1 MSPTQGQGHWRER
14 WGALLWTLSPQSRV
28 FISFE
33 ADGEKE
39 LGLAWDYDIVL
50 CLCIITCV
58 HSLSSGGPNV
68 GEGSE
73 CLGLTFCVSR
83 QGTHWLSAWTESFLH
98 LIFLVSYLL
107 SEKTAVWSFIPFS
120 SQGKQNQ
127 SYCIFQLFIFRAVH
141 RPKCTMGGVFL
152 GHRPP
157 SSTRTCPSLK
167 NVRQQQAGGKGKMQA
182 PHLSVEEDD

>member
-1 MSPTQGQGHWRER
+1 MSPTQGQGHRRER
-14 WGALLWTLSPQSRV
+14 WGALLWALSPQSRV

-33 ADGEKE
+33 ADGERE

-50 CLCIITCV
+50 CLCTITWAP
-58 HSLSSGGPNV
+58 SLSSGGPNV

-107 SEKTAVWSFIPFS
+107 SEKTVLFPFLAKENKPDLTVFFSHSFSGPFIT
-120 SQGKQNQ
+120 QYVQW
-127 SYCIFQLFIFRAVH
+127 V
-141 RPKCTMGGVFL
+141 VFFL
-152 GHRPP
+152 VTAHPLP
-157 SSTRTCPSLK
+157 HEC
-167 NVRQQQAGGKGKMQA
+167 A
-182 PHLSVEEDD
+182 PHWRMSDSSK